1 MHIPDGFISPVV
13 YAPLLAA
20 EAALL
25 YLAYRKVKDVL
36 GDDGALGLL
45 ATMSAFSFVVMMFNI
60 PIPGGTSGHATGV
73 GILAVLFGPWVAF
86 FSLSAVLLLQAA
98 LFGDGGILAFGANAI
113 CMGFFGAFG
122 AYYAYRLVSKYSN
135 QKIAGFAAGYA
146 GTVLGSI
153 GVAVILGIQPMFFVD
168 GTGQALYFPLGL
180 SVTLPAIAGSHAL
193 VFAPIEGIVTIGVL
207 AAMSRIKNLSFGVAK

>member
-1 MHIPDGFISPVV
+1 
-13 YAPLLAA
+13 
-20 EAALL
+20 
-25 YLAYRKVKDVL
+25 L

-146 GTVLGSI
+146 GTVLGREKSD
-153 GVAVILGIQPMFFVD
+153 PR
-168 GTGQALYFPLGL
+168 
-180 SVTLPAIAGSHAL
+180 S
-193 VFAPIEGIVTIGVL
+193 
-207 AAMSRIKNLSFGVAK
+207 K

>member
-1 MHIPDGFISPVV
+1 MHIPDGFISPMT

-25 YLAYRKVKDVL
+25 YLAYKKVKEVL

-98 LFGDGGILAFGANAI
+98 LFGDGGILSFGANAL
-113 CMGFFGAFG
+113 CMGFVGAF
-122 AYYAYRLVSKYSN
+122 AAHYAYRIVSRYSN
-135 QKIAGFAAGYA
+135 QKVAGFAAGYF
-146 GTVLGSI
+146 GMLLGSVGI
-153 GVAVILGIQPMFFVD
+153 AVILGIQPMFFTD
-168 GTGQALYFPLGL
+168 GSGQAIYFPLGL
-180 SVTLPAIAGSHAL
+180 SVTIPAIVGSHAL
-193 VFAPIEGIVTIGVL
+193 AFAPIEGVVTLGVL
-207 AAMSRIKNLSFGVAK
+207 AAMSRIKNLSVGVVK